1 MGKKF
6 WAAACA
12 TLVSLSLTACGGGI
26 VGGGKNSG
34 NDDVKNIVL
43 VAKQEGIPWFD
54 DMRSGV
60 EKFGKDHEG
69 KVSAR
74 QIAPDSG
81 DPAKQAQMIS
91 DLLSQ
96 DVDAIVVVPNDP
108 QALQPVIKQAREK
121 GIVVISH
128 EASNIA
134 ENVDYDIEAF
144 DNKTFGEAFAENVAQ
159 GMGGKGQLAAVVGSH
174 TMETHMAWYNAAVK
188 YLEKN
193 YPEIEL
199 VSAQPYEDNNDDAKA
214 RAVAT
219 EILNTYPDL
228 KGFIGTSVSAGANM
242 AAVLQERNNKNV
254 AVSTLG
260 IPSVTMP
267 YIESGWVYYAQTWRP
282 ADAGYAA
289 CELALQKLEGQEIK
303 TGSTLKSPGYE
314 SVSVDG
320 QMVYGE
326 APLILKKGDFSD
338 GKYPF

>member
-1 MGKKF
+1 MRKNI
-6 WAAACA
+6 WALACVA
-12 TLVSLSLTACGGGI
+12 LVSFSLTACGGGI
-26 VGGGKNSG
+26 VGANKSG
-34 NDDVKNIVL
+34 SSDTKNIVL

-60 EKFGKDHEG
+60 EKFAKENHG

-81 DPAKQAQMIS
+81 DPAKQSQMIS

-108 QALQPVIKQAREK
+108 QALQPVIKQARDK
-121 GIVVISH
+121 GIVVVTH

-134 ENVDYDIEAF
+134 ANVDYDIEAF
-144 DNKTFGEAFAENVAQ
+144 DNESFGKAFAENVAK

-174 TMETHMAWYNAAVK
+174 TMETHMAWYNAAVA
-188 YLEKN
+188 YLKEK
-193 YPEIEL
+193 YPEIKL

-254 AVSTLG
+254 TVSTLG

-267 YIESGWVYYAQTWRP
+267 YINDGWVYYAQAWRP

-289 CELALQKLEGQEIK
+289 CSLALQKLESKEIK
-303 TGSTLKSPGYE
+303 TGTNLKSIGYD
-314 SVSVDG
+314 SVKVEDH
-320 QMVYGE
+320 MVYGE
-326 APLILKKGDFSD
+326 APLVLKKGDFSD